1 MLPNKYL
8 PTFHFSEKHHILISA
23 APAKVSAQIDDLNV
37 SDSWIIRM
45 LLTLRGIPRKTS
57 TGIEGWKKMGFVIL
71 EHQPD
76 QEIILGLIG
85 QFWKTSGKIQSFAA
99 EEFIS
104 FNNPDFVKAVWN
116 FKIIPLDGNQLQL
129 ETETR
134 IFCPDPNVRKKFA
147 RYWFLIKPFSGL
159 IRIEMLKIIKRKA
172 EQIIKT

>member
-1 MLPNKYL
+1 MRLEKFLPQ
-8 PTFHFSEKHHILISA
+8 FHFSERHSILISA
-23 APAKVSAQIDDLNV
+23 QPSAVTAQIADLNV
-37 SDSWIIRM
+37 SDSWIIRT
-45 LLTLRGIPRKTS
+45 LLTLRGIPKRTS

-99 EEFIS
+99 EEFTA
-104 FNNPDFVKAVWN
+104 FNNPAFVKAVWN

-134 IFCPDPNVRKKFA
+134 IFCPDTNVRKKFG
-147 RYWFLIKPFSGL
+147 RYWFFIKPFSGL
-159 IRIEMLKIIKRKA
+159 IRMEMLRIIKRKA
-172 EQIIKT
+172 EGS